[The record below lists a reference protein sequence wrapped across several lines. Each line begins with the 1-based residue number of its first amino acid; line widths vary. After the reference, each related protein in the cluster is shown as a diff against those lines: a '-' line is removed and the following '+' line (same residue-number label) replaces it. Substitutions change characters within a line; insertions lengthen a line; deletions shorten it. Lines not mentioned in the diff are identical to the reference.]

1 MCSAYIAS
9 VIRLALCSPI
19 DLPATL
25 VIVLLEC
32 ASSVQIRFVQLSV
45 RFYENPVPSQLV
57 TEKWSFRLPPEFLE
71 LLLRGV
77 ELHVRN
83 LVADDDE
90 HDSLVEC
97 RLFYCGSLYLLRV
110 GEHAACRKS
119 CCGGACQKRFPRELA
134 LTKRCSDIA
143 RSQHTTGACASLPS
157 SICIAE
163 RAAGCSVRRGAMG
176 AVECSITGRV
186 AKWRI
191 SSDSADR
198 CWARK
203 L

>member
-1 MCSAYIAS
+1 MQCLHGLRDQAC
-9 VIRLALCSPI
+9 ALCSPI
-19 DLPATL
+19 DLSATL

-119 CCGGACQKRFPRELA
+119 LLRRSLSEPVSSRTRADQVMFQRRTIPVHEW
-134 LTKRCSDIA
+134 CSCVTAVFDLHCRT
-143 RSQHTTGACASLPS
+143 RSRLL
-157 SICIAE
+157 
-163 RAAGCSVRRGAMG
+163 RAPWSNGSC
-176 AVECSITGRV
+176 
-186 AKWRI
+186 
-191 SSDSADR
+191 
-198 CWARK
+198 
-203 L
+203 